1 MVLVFMVAR
10 FVRKWYEWH
19 EVMMAASE
27 WLLTTI
33 FCYLGLMFYNLGFI
47 FYILV
52 ACPIIRV

>member
-27 WLLTTI
+27 WLL
-33 FCYLGLMFYNLGFI
+33 LEKH
-47 FYILV
+47 
-52 ACPIIRV
+52 AD